1 MKGIISKYG
10 WETTQLTNPAGK
22 LATVKHTKTSRR
34 AFLFISNGGRFTRLN
49 HVDLDS
55 HFFFTKKIKEVV
67 EKQKSLFID
76 PKQLALI
83 EGPSKCNNS
92 R

>member
-1 MKGIISKYG
+1 MEGLICKYG

-22 LATVKHTKTSRR
+22 LATVTHTKTSRR

-55 HFFFTKKIKEVV
+55 HFFFIKKEVV
-67 EKQKSLFID
+67 EKQSLC
-76 PKQLALI
+76 LLI
-83 EGPSKCNNS
+83 QNN
-92 R
+92 

>member
-1 MKGIISKYG
+1 MEGLIYKYG

-22 LATVKHTKTSRR
+22 LATVTHTKTSRR

-55 HFFFTKKIKEVV
+55 NFFFTKKIKEVV
-67 EKQKSLFID
+67 EKQSLC
-76 PKQLALI
+76 LLI
-83 EGPSKCNNS
+83 QNN
-92 R
+92 

>member
-1 MKGIISKYG
+1 MEGLICKYG

-22 LATVKHTKTSRR
+22 LATVTHTKTSRR
-34 AFLFISNGGRFTRLN
+34 AFLFFISNGGRFTRLN

-67 EKQKSLFID
+67 EKPSLC
-76 PKQLALI
+76 LLI
-83 EGPSKCNNS
+83 QNN
-92 R
+92 

>member
-1 MKGIISKYG
+1 MEGLICKYG

-22 LATVKHTKTSRR
+22 LATVTHTKTSRR

-55 HFFFTKKIKEVV
+55 HFLFIKKRSCAET
-67 EKQKSLFID
+67 KSLFID

-83 EGPSKCNNS
+83 VWPSKCSNA